1 MAVPAQHIS
10 SVTSVASITSAARVV
25 PARDRVLPVDEP
37 IASLLPDGGL
47 RRGWVVGCEG
57 PAAVSLIGALTA
69 AAAQAGSWV
78 LLVGFRSIGLEAL
91 AGHGVPLHRVV
102 AVDPGPT
109 ATTWAER
116 VIAGIDG
123 FELVVSRPP
132 RGAGRVERRIRQRLQ
147 ARGAVLVTVDSV
159 EVGHDIVLSTDSPQW
174 AGLERGYG
182 RLAARRLDVT
192 VSGRRIARPVSGSF
206 RLPGP
211 DGRVEG
217 IER

>member
-78 LLVGFRSIGLEAL
+78 V
-91 AGHGVPLHRVV
+91 
-102 AVDPGPT
+102 
-109 ATTWAER
+109 
-116 VIAGIDG
+116 
-123 FELVVSRPP
+123 ELVD
-132 RGAGRVERRIRQRLQ
+132 LN
-147 ARGAVLVTVDSV
+147 GAVV
-159 EVGHDIVLSTDSPQW
+159 
-174 AGLERGYG
+174 
-182 RLAARRLDVT
+182 
-192 VSGRRIARPVSGSF
+192 
-206 RLPGP
+206 
-211 DGRVEG
+211 
-217 IER
+217 